1 MSVFD
6 LKKGE
11 EAEILSVAVDGAAGE
26 RLASLGVKSGRSV
39 KVIAFSLFSGSVLI
53 GVGYNRIAVRRS
65 VAQKIEVAK

>member
-11 EAEILSVAVDGAAGE
+11 EAEIVSVAVDGAAGE
-26 RLASLGVKSGRSV
+26 RLTSLGVKSGRSV

>member
-11 EAEILSVAVDGAAGE
+11 EAKIVSVAVDGAAGE
-26 RLASLGVKSGRSV
+26 RLSSLGIKKGQRV

-53 GVGYNRIAVRRS
+53 SVGYNRVAIRKS
-65 VAQKIEVAK
+65 VALRIEVA